1 MAVDLKKCVVL
12 ENGNVVTP
20 KGRMMF
26 AAIAER
32 FVSDAAKKKR
42 PDDKGEFAVTLVF
55 PPDCDVGPLR
65 VAAEKAVRD
74 KWGANLPGNLK
85 SPVRLCKD
93 VFDAKGNKRFPAEM
107 DNWIQIRANTY
118 TARPGMVDAAN
129 RGIAQAPTESNE
141 DFVARLGNEA
151 YAGRWARVEVAA
163 SAYDTEGNRGAKFY
177 LNNIQLLDHDEKL
190 GGGRGRAADAF
201 SAVEGTAAFGD
212 TGGSAFGDAGAG
224 KSTDSVFG

>member
-1 MAVDLKKCVVL
+1 MAIDLKKCVVL
-12 ENGNVVTP
+12 ENGGVVTP
-20 KGRMMF
+20 RGRMMF
-26 AAIAER
+26 AAIADR

-65 VAAEKAVRD
+65 VAAEKAVRG

-118 TARPGMVDAAN
+118 TARPGVVDAAN

-141 DFVARLGNEA
+141 DFVTRLGNEA
-151 YAGRWARVEVAA
+151 YTGRWARVEVAA
-163 SAYDTEGNRGAKFY
+163 AAYDTDGNRGAKFY

-190 GGGRGRAADAF
+190 GGGRGRAEDAF
-201 SAVEGTAAFGD
+201 GAVEEAAGGGTGESVF
-212 TGGSAFGDAGAG
+212 GSAGGAG
-224 KSTDSVFG
+224 KSSDSVFG